1 MNLPP
6 FSRPHVAVVEMYGAI
21 GGNVRSRTYAPLFK
35 ALREDTRVRAVVLD
49 IDSPGGSASDSD
61 YLYGL
66 IRKTAAR
73 TPVVAF
79 IRGTGASG
87 AYFIACAAQRIV
99 AHRSSIVGSI
109 GVITIRPQ
117 VQELLDKIGVKVS
130 VTATGPLKG
139 MGLPFREE
147 SAQEKAKNEALV
159 GAFFEHFIAVVAAG
173 RKRSP
178 EEVRGW
184 ATGEVFWAPQA
195 LERGM
200 VDDLGDLEHAVAVAA
215 KLGGVSRKHAVTV
228 RPKLPFPQRLLQRVA
243 SASLRAVSAEAER
256 LLAPRVEYR

>member
-1 MNLPP
+1 MNLSP
-6 FSRPHVAVVEMYGAI
+6 FGRPRVAVVEMYGTI
-21 GGNVRSRTYAPLFK
+21 GANVRSRTYAPLFK
-35 ALREDTRVRAVVLD
+35 ALREDHNIRAVVLD

-66 IRKTAAR
+66 IRRVSTRK
-73 TPVVAF
+73 PVVAF

-87 AYFIACAAQRIV
+87 GYFIACAAQRIV
-99 AHRSSIVGSI
+99 AQRSSIVGSI

-117 VQELLDKIGVKVS
+117 VQELLDKIGIKVTI
-130 VTATGPLKG
+130 TATGPLKG

>member
-1 MNLPP
+1 MNLTP
-6 FSRPHVAVVEMYGAI
+6 FSRPRVAVVEMYGAI
-21 GGNVRSRTYAPLFK
+21 GGNVRSHTFAPLFK
-35 ALREDTRVRAVVLD
+35 ALREDRGIRAVVLD

-66 IRKTAAR
+66 IRRVAR
-73 TPVVAF
+73 RKPVVAF

-87 AYFIACAAQRIV
+87 AYFIACAAPRIV
-99 AHRSSIVGSI
+99 AQRSSIVGSI
-109 GVITIRPQ
+109 GVITIRTQ
-117 VQELLDKIGVKVS
+117 VQELLEKIGVKVS

-147 SAQEKAKNEALV
+147 SSQEKAKNEALV
-159 GAFFEHFIAVVAAG
+159 GAFFEHFIDVVAAG
-173 RKRSP
+173 RKRSRDD
-178 EEVRGW
+178 VRAW

-200 VDDLGDLEHAVAVAA
+200 VDELGDLEHAVAVAA
-215 KLGGVSRKHAVTV
+215 KLGGVSHRHAVTV

-243 SASLRAVSAEAER
+243 SASLHAASAEAER

>member
-1 MNLPP
+1 MNLPLP
-6 FSRPHVAVVEMYGAI
+6 NRPRIAVVEIYGTI
-21 GGNVRSRTYAPLFK
+21 GGSVRSRTYAPLFK
-35 ALREDTRVRAVVLD
+35 ALREDRSIRALVLD
-49 IDSPGGSASDSD
+49 IDSPGGSASESD

-73 TPVVAF
+73 KPVIAF

-99 AHRSSIVGSI
+99 AQRSSIIGSI

-117 VQELLDKIGVKVS
+117 VQELLEKIGVQVS

-147 SAQEKAKNEALV
+147 SEQEKAKNEALV
-159 GAFFEHFIAVVAAG
+159 GAFFAHFIDVVAAG
-173 RKRSP
+173 RRVPK
-178 EEVRGW
+178 ETVRDW

-195 LERGM
+195 LERGLI
-200 VDDLGDLEHAVAVAA
+200 DELGDLEDAVAVAA
-215 KLGGVSRKHAVTV
+215 RLGGVPRKQVVTV
-228 RPKLPFPQRLLQRVA
+228 RPKLPFPQRLFQRVA
-243 SASLRAVSAEAER
+243 SASLNAARVEAER
-256 LLAPRVEYR
+256 LFAPRIEYR